1 MVAEDL
7 KAVAAIEEEVFPS
20 PWPYSVLAYELL
32 LNDSCS
38 AFVADGRGGVV
49 GYTFLRIL
57 NDKAHLINIAVD
69 KAHRGEGLGEKLLS
83 SALDCAA
90 QRAAADVSLEVRET
104 NAPAIALYRE
114 HGFKITGKTEDYYA
128 DNTAALLMKV
138 AIAAGEIGKS
148 EAG

>member
-1 MVAEDL
+1 MAAEDL
-7 KAVAAIEEEVFPS
+7 KAVAAIEEAVFPS

-38 AFVADGRGGVV
+38 AFVADGKGGVV
-49 GYTFLRIL
+49 GYTFLRVL
-57 NDKAHLINIAVD
+57 NNKAHLINIAVD

-90 QRAAADVSLEVRET
+90 RRGAADVSLEVRET

-114 HGFKITGKTEDYYA
+114 HGFRITGKTEGYYA
-128 DNTAALLMKV
+128 DNTAALLMKAACY
-138 AIAAGEIGKS
+138 AIPIS
-148 EAG
+148 RVNI